1 MTLRRQI
8 MSGLRWS
15 VGIRFA
21 SQVFTWAITLV
32 VVRLLS
38 PADYGLLAMAT
49 IFVAFLYMIAEFG
62 MGPSVVQQAEITLP
76 ELRKAFGLVLAIH
89 ASLFLMLMLAA
100 PLIAAIFDEPR
111 LVAVLRVL
119 SGLFLISGFQVIPEA
134 LLQRQMEFRRRSL
147 NDFAGAILGSLT
159 TLMGALVGWGVWA
172 LVAGSFVNQ
181 LWKSVGLNRIAPFLH
196 RPDFSLKGT
205 RHLLVFGGNLT
216 AAQILWFLVNQ
227 TDVFIAGKWLG
238 KEQLGFYSVA
248 MHLASLPNGRI
259 MGIINQVAFPAFSRM
274 QHDSAR
280 VASGVLTGVRV
291 LAFFA
296 FPILW
301 GISSVAPEFV
311 SLILGV
317 KWIPATVPL
326 QVLALIMPLR
336 MMSSFM
342 PNALQGIGRSDIL
355 LWNVIFAALVMPA
368 AFMVGVHWGLEG
380 LSVAWLIVSPL
391 VFLENMRRAL
401 PPLGLRLRNLGVALA
416 RPALAGALMYATVE
430 GTRYLLPPMTT
441 GAVKLGTLIAVG
453 GLTYTAAALVL
464 NRQGCREV
472 LGLLRAATQVKAS
485 RSTDG

>member
-1 MTLRRQI
+1 M
-8 MSGLRWS
+8 
-15 VGIRFA
+15 
-21 SQVFTWAITLV
+21 
-32 VVRLLS
+32 
-38 PADYGLLAMAT
+38 
-49 IFVAFLYMIAEFG
+49 
-62 MGPSVVQQAEITLP
+62 
-76 ELRKAFGLVLAIH
+76 
-89 ASLFLMLMLAA
+89 
-100 PLIAAIFDEPR
+100 
-111 LVAVLRVL
+111 AVLRVL
-119 SGLFLISGFQVIPEA
+119 SGLFLVSGFQVIPEA

-147 NDFAGAILGSLT
+147 NDFVGAILGSLT

-181 LWKSVGLNRIAPFLH
+181 LWKSIGLNRIAPFLH

-205 RHLLVFGGNLT
+205 RRLLVFGGNLT
-216 AAQILWFLVNQ
+216 GAQILWFLVNQ
-227 TDVFIAGKWLG
+227 TDMFIAGKWLG
-238 KEQLGFYSVA
+238 KELLGFYSVA

-280 VASGVLTGVRV
+280 VASAVLTGVRV

-311 SLILGV
+311 SLILGA
-317 KWIPATVPL
+317 KWIPATMPL

-342 PNALQGIGRSDIL
+342 PNALQGIGRSDIIM
-355 LWNVIFAALVMPA
+355 WNVVFAALVMPA
-368 AFMVGVHWGLEG
+368 AFMVGVYWGLEG
-380 LSVAWLIVSPL
+380 LSIAWLIVSPL

-416 RPALAGALMYATVE
+416 RPAFAGALMYAAVE
-430 GTRYLLPPMTT
+430 GTRYVLPPTTT

-453 GLTYTAAALVL
+453 GLTYAAAAYVL

-472 LGLLRAATQVKAS
+472 LDLLRGAAQVKAP